1 MVLPYSVVKNMP
13 ANEGDARD
21 VGLIPGLGRS
31 PGGGNGN
38 PCQYSYCRE
47 NPNLTPCWNCFFDLL
62 FIAFLVIIIQ
72 NGLPQRI
79 LPLCLT
85 IKLKCLCSEPWRCQE
100 GRNEHIP
107 CLRFVILGDI
117 CKINGLFTL
126 FPHLPASHF

>member
-85 IKLKCLCSEPWRCQE
+85 VKLKCLCLEPCPPVD
-100 GRNEHIP
+100 GRKEEKNTKESGRSV
-107 CLRFVILGDI
+107 L
-117 CKINGLFTL
+117 
-126 FPHLPASHF
+126 SS

>member
-1 MVLPYSVVKNMP
+1 MGLPYSVVKNMP

-31 PGGGNGN
+31 PGRGNGN
-38 PCQYSYCRE
+38 SCQHSCCRE
-47 NPNLTPCWNCFFDLL
+47 NPNLNCFFDLL

-72 NGLPQRI
+72 NGQSQRI

-107 CLRFVILGDI
+107 CLRFAILGHI

-126 FPHLPASHF
+126 FLHLSTSHF